1 MAIINSGSSE
11 LVREI
16 AVERYVQPAVSSGQ
30 KRFSI
35 AVKDIMKD
43 LEPSGFPRSNYPQV
57 CTSLKTQRFLRENSL
72 EIEKVEGPPS
82 GLSTT
87 VVIHYRVTHP
97 LIGSGPESG
106 RVAPQPQNANTSP
119 ERVETSA
126 EWAERLVN
134 GISGLLKDE
143 LAEYGGGEA
152 FLRWVR
158 SEDDPGDEAFREAA
172 RNARSNSRSNA

>member
-1 MAIINSGSSE
+1 MSSGSSGSSE

-16 AVERYVQPAVSSGQ
+16 ALERYVQPAVSSGQ

-87 VVIHYRVTHP
+87 VVIHYRVAPSTFP
-97 LIGSGPESG
+97 SMRETEPVGSNSDLAED
-106 RVAPQPQNANTSP
+106 
-119 ERVETSA
+119 SA
-126 EWAERLVN
+126 ARAERLVN
-134 GISGLLKDE
+134 GLRGLLKDE
-143 LAEYGGGEA
+143 IAAFGGTEA
-152 FLRWVR
+152 FMRWVR
-158 SEDDPGDEAFREAA
+158 SDDDPGDEALREEA
-172 RNARSNSRSNA
+172 RKARSGA